1 MPVVRYVVFV
11 GGLLLAL
18 LFAADHYFPPVSAP
32 ASVAEVDRSVI
43 RIASTRPVPER
54 IVFDVSQPP
63 VLAPAIA
70 ANDAH
75 DRQSPHDALAM
86 MPKDNSIKDTSIEH
100 RAIEAAPAR
109 AVTTGVAKRQ
119 RAARSYRM
127 ARRTFERRAALDRRE
142 FFGGW

>member
-43 RIASTRPVPER
+43 RITSTRPVPER

-63 VLAPAIA
+63 VAAPAIA

-75 DRQSPHDALAM
+75 DRPSPHEALAM
-86 MPKDNSIKDTSIEH
+86 MTRENSIKDNSIEH
-100 RAIEAAPAR
+100 RPVEATPAR
-109 AVTTGVAKRQ
+109 AVTPGVAKRP
-119 RAARSYRM
+119 RAVRSSRM